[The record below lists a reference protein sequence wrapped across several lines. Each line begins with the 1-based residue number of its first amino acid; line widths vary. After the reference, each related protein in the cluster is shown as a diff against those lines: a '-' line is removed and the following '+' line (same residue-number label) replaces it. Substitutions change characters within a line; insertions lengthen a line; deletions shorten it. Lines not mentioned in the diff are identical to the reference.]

1 MGSQAETED
10 EFTVLVT
17 GFAPFKSAYPVN
29 PAWEIASRLPA
40 YLPAAAPSSSEPTS
54 SPTLPCVRILVHPE
68 AVRVNYQTVRK
79 LVPQLWQTR
88 DSSDPEEHLQ
98 TTDGA
103 GDRGN
108 ATDADYDAEAG
119 GRGRHLPEKPK
130 RIDACIHIGMAD
142 PRLYY
147 SIEHR
152 GHRDGYTMPDV
163 DGERLLD
170 EERRRRLGDEWIWSG
185 VPDELETAFDVG
197 DILDRWRKH
206 SPPDSDL
213 RISEDAGRYLCDFI
227 YFSSLAYLYKRNE
240 QRRVLFLHVPSA
252 ATDAAVAKG
261 KELTIQ
267 LIRSLAESEIK
278 RQRNVAI
285 RKGDKIAVELRV

>member
-1 MGSQAETED
+1 
-10 EFTVLVT
+10 
-17 GFAPFKSAYPVN
+17 
-29 PAWEIASRLPA
+29 
-40 YLPAAAPSSSEPTS
+40 
-54 SPTLPCVRILVHPE
+54 VRILVHPE

-206 SPPDSDL
+206 SPVRFLALTPYPLAPLLPLRAPAGSWAQETRLTLPACQPDSDL

-240 QRRVLFLHVPSA
+240 QRRALFLHVPSA

>member
-17 GFAPFKSAYPVN
+17 GFAPFKTAYPVN

-40 YLPAAAPSSSEPTS
+40 YLPAAVPSSSEPS
-54 SPTLPCVRILVHPE
+54 APALPRVRILVHPE

-79 LVPQLWQTR
+79 LVPRLWQTR
-88 DSSDPEEHLQ
+88 DSSDEAAPLQ
-98 TTDGA
+98 TAHGGND
-103 GDRGN
+103 N
-108 ATDADYDAEAG
+108 ATNVDADADADSG
-119 GRGRHLPEKPK
+119 GLLEKPAK
-130 RIDACIHIGMAD
+130 IDVCIHIGMAD

-152 GHRDGYTMPDV
+152 AHRDGYTMPDV

-170 EERRRRLGDEWIWSG
+170 EERRRRQGDEWIWSG
-185 VPDELETAFDVG
+185 MPNELETAFDVG
-197 DILDRWRKH
+197 DVLDRWQKH
-206 SPPDSDL
+206 SPADSDL

-227 YFSSLAYLYKRNE
+227 YFSSLAYLYKRGE
-240 QRRVLFLHVPSA
+240 KQRAIFLHVPSNA
-252 ATDAAVAKG
+252 SDAAVAKG
-261 KELTIQ
+261 RELTIQ
-267 LIRSLAESEIK
+267 LIRSLVESEIA